1 LPSWHGWTH
10 LGQATV
16 SQLLVVRD
24 TRATRRTVD
33 EFRRLLRTA
42 YPGDSLEALESLTGV
57 AAWPGAALLWA
68 EPDRARRGAY
78 RIVART

>member
-1 LPSWHGWTH
+1 MGY
-10 LGQATV
+10 LGEVTV
-16 SQLLVVRD
+16 SRLLVVRD

-42 YPGDSLEALESLTGV
+42 YPGDGSEALESLTGA

-68 EPDRARRGAY
+68 EPDRARPGAY
-78 RIVART
+78 RIVARP